1 MNTEHQLKLKLAW
14 PMFTKSLKYKKK
26 KKNEKIIQ
34 LKVSFLL
41 GYNMKA
47 VI

>member
-1 MNTEHQLKLKLAW
+1 MAYVYKESQIQ
-14 PMFTKSLKYKKK
+14 KKK